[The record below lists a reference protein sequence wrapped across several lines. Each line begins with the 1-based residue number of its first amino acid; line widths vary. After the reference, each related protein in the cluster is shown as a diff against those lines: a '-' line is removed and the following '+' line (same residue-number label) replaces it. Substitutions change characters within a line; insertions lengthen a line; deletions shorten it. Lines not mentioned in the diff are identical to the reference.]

1 MNFSL
6 YISLS
11 LRFSV
16 AIYDVLQPKKWK
28 SVLISILA
36 FRRSREPYENKIK
49 LVIMYLFLDMNT

>member
-16 AIYDVLQPKKWK
+16 AIYDVLQPKSRFSFDILTTEK
-28 SVLISILA
+28 VEISSNFDSGISSLTWA
-36 FRRSREPYENKIK
+36 ISK
-49 LVIMYLFLDMNT
+49 